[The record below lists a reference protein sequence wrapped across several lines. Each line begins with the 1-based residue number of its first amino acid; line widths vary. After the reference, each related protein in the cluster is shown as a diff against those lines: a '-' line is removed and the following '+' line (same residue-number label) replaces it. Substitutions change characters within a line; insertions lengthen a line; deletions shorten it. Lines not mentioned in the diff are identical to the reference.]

1 MIIEFYVVAATALEL
16 LVITIACTTIVLDNL
31 DFLLKHDNLFKL
43 FVSNSLQVCDHVP
56 VGVSASEHTIEIG

>member
-1 MIIEFYVVAATALEL
+1 MIIEFYVVTATALEL

-56 VGVSASEHTIEIG
+56 VGVSASEHAIEIG